1 MSNYIPT
8 RIFKFIEPTTVEQIF
23 RKCGVPMPDVRLDAS
38 GRCRE
43 ALQDAWKETKASA
56 RGALAVAR
64 LDEVFQDISRYIA
77 ETGIILPVCF
87 ERRELLTH
95 RGVATGISATQY
107 DVFHNFNEWTI
118 DLE

>member
-8 RIFKFIEPTTVEQIF
+8 RIFKFIEPTTVERIF

-38 GRCRE
+38 ARCRE

-64 LDEVFQDISRYIA
+64 LDEVFQDISDIA
-77 ETGIILPVCF
+77 TSRQGPTSAASSARSRSAATRATSSPRA
-87 ERRELLTH
+87 RR
-95 RGVATGISATQY
+95 G
-107 DVFHNFNEWTI
+107 
-118 DLE
+118 